1 MVVNEETDFAYSVG
15 AVPRNDKCKSGL
27 IFIDLKNPENKRLV
41 QQKMKEVMD
50 NDRATHTIL
59 PLSKFNL
66 MQITR
71 ERVRPEIAIATGETC
86 PTCGGTGEITASLLL
101 IDEIEQDLTHLLNTH
116 SSLRLYCHPI
126 IGAYLKKG
134 FPSLRMKW
142 FFKYKKWIRIYQNED
157 FGITDYKFFDEN
169 DEEIKID

>member
-1 MVVNEETDFAYSVG
+1 GIIVID
-15 AVPRNDKCKSGL
+15 
-27 IFIDLKNPENKRLV
+27 FIDMKNPENKRIL

-71 ERVRPEIAIATGETC
+71 ERVRPEINISTTEKC

-101 IDEIEQDLTHLLNTH
+101 IDEIEEDLGHLLTTH
-116 SSLRLYCHPI
+116 RSLKLYCHPI
-126 IGAYLKKG
+126 IGAYLRKG
-134 FPSLRMKW
+134 FPSLRARW
-142 FFKYKKWIRIYQNED
+142 FFKHKKWVRIFVNED

-169 DEEIKID
+169 DEEIKLE